1 MAYHRGYRERTRA
14 RGRSP
19 HRECQS
25 SGSRTLLGRKRSNTF
40 LCMKPE
46 SAASTGLIEPNA
58 LAPGA
63 RVALVAPSGPLR
75 GPEDVE
81 RAKVNVRALGWEP
94 VVAPNALQ
102 RTGYFAGDD
111 ATRAAAMNAAIAS
124 PNVDAIW
131 CLRGGYGAT
140 RLLGMLDVSPLRVRP
155 KPLIGFS
162 DITALHSAW
171 QRAGV
176 ISYHGPV
183 ARGELT
189 AFSRESLHRAVGM
202 RSDSAGSAPDAITL
216 REGRAHG
223 RLAGGNLALVAA
235 LCGTPWA
242 ISFRDAIAVLEDV
255 NESVYRVDRM
265 LIQLR
270 ISGAFDGCRGILF
283 GHCTNCLEATDD
295 GARTLQEVV
304 QETADAL
311 GVPALMGVPLGH
323 IDDQWTLPMG
333 AQAVL
338 DSRNRTLQV
347 QRLARV

>member
-1 MAYHRGYRERTRA
+1 M
-14 RGRSP
+14 SP
-19 HRECQS
+19 AAATFTK
-25 SGSRTLLGRKRSNTF
+25 TLLRMETANTF
-40 LCMKPE
+40 HYMKPE
-46 SAASTGLIEPNA
+46 SGQSAGLIEPNA

-63 RVALVAPSGPLR
+63 RIALVAPSGPLR

-81 RAKVNVRALGWEP
+81 RAKANVRALGWEP

-102 RTGYFAGDD
+102 RTGYFAGEDP
-111 ATRAAAMNAAIAS
+111 ARAAALNAAIAS
-124 PNVDAIW
+124 PNVDGIW
-131 CLRGGYGAT
+131 CLRGGYGAM

-176 ISYHGPV
+176 ISYHAPV

-189 AFSRESLHRAVGM
+189 EFSRESLHRAVANRG
-202 RSDSAGSAPDAITL
+202 DSAGSAPDAITL

-223 RLAGGNLALVAA
+223 RIAGGNLALVAA

-242 ISFRDAIAVLEDV
+242 INFRDAIAVLEDV

-265 LIQLR
+265 LIHLR
-270 ISGAFDGCRGILF
+270 LAGAFDGCKGIVF
-283 GHCTNCLEATDD
+283 GHFTNCAEAADD
-295 GARTLQEVV
+295 GARTLQEVA
-304 QETADAL
+304 QETADAI
-311 GVPALMGVPLGH
+311 GVPALLGVPIGH

-338 DSRNRTLQV
+338 DSRNKSLQV
-347 QRLARV
+347 QRLMR

>member
-1 MAYHRGYRERTRA
+1 MKSESTR
-14 RGRSP
+14 
-19 HRECQS
+19 
-25 SGSRTLLGRKRSNTF
+25 
-40 LCMKPE
+40 
-46 SAASTGLIEPNA
+46 SAGLVEPDA

-75 GPEDVE
+75 GQEDVD
-81 RAKVNVRALGWEP
+81 RAKATVRSLGWEP
-94 VVAPNALQ
+94 VVAPNALE

-111 ATRAAAMNAAIAS
+111 AVRAAALNAAIAS

-131 CLRGGYGAT
+131 CLRGGYGAM

-155 KPLIGFS
+155 KALIGFS
-162 DITALHSAW
+162 DITALHAAW

-189 AFSRESLHRAVGM
+189 DFSRESLRRAVAVRG
-202 RSDSAGSAPDAITL
+202 DSAGAAADAITL

-242 ISFRDAIAVLEDV
+242 INFRDAIAVFEDV
-255 NESVYRVDRM
+255 NESIYRVDRM
-265 LIQLR
+265 MIQLR
-270 ISGAFDGCRGILF
+270 LSGALDGCRGIVF
-283 GHCTNCLEATDD
+283 GKCTNCPEASDD
-295 GARTLQEVV
+295 GSRTLQDVV
-304 QETADAL
+304 QETADAI
-311 GVPALMGVPLGH
+311 GVPALLGVPLGH
-323 IDDQWTLPMG
+323 IDDQWTLPLG

-338 DSRNRTLQV
+338 DSRNKSLQV
-347 QRLARV
+347 QRLARA